1 MRLILLGP
9 PGAGKGTQA
18 KSLSQALSIAH
29 VSSGDLFREH
39 QARGTELGLLA
50 RSYMRQGVLV
60 PDEVVIKMILERLE
74 DEDCRAGMVLDG
86 FPRTLEQAVALDEAL
101 ADEAID
107 RVLHMVVKAEE
118 LTRRLAG
125 RLVCRGCQ
133 TPYRQETAP
142 ERCSA
147 CGGEL
152 YQREDDREEAV
163 KKRIQVYQTQTAPLV
178 DYYRGQGKL
187 AEVDGGQT
195 IDEVSRDL
203 LGLLERVA

>member
-18 KSLSQALSIAH
+18 KSLSQALGVAH
-29 VSSGDLFREH
+29 VSSGDLLRDH

-50 RSYMRQGVLV
+50 GSYMRQGVLV
-60 PDEVVIKMILERLE
+60 PDDVVIKMILERLE

-118 LTRRLAG
+118 LTRRLGG
-125 RLVCRGCQ
+125 RLVCRSCQ

-152 YQREDDREEAV
+152 YQREDDGEEAV
-163 KKRIQVYQTQTAPLV
+163 KKRIQVYQAQTAPLV
-178 DYYRGQGKL
+178 DYYRDQGKL
-187 AEVDGGQT
+187 ADVDGEQT
-195 IDEVSRDL
+195 IDEVSREL
-203 LGLLERVA
+203 RGLVERVA